1 MQLLALLFATA
12 ALFSSGSCSCHN
24 DLDDSQYSGVCYE
37 ILQNLQNAL
46 VQDKSNLYRSR
57 KAFFYAPNVDL
68 ALLKVEYNI
77 TFAENIT
84 EDMLTNCTNKD
95 NSSVM
100 FNQMKIVHGWTS
112 KGLYLW
118 IEPLFLNHI
127 QMMLPFTILRYIHQ
141 QGYYKSNDPGMD
153 AFLWGGDYDLPTIHV
168 NLNIIS
174 LPCIP
179 SEEIFNSTVKDLTTF
194 VS

>member
-1 MQLLALLFATA
+1 MI
-12 ALFSSGSCSCHN
+12 HM
-24 DLDDSQYSGVCYE
+24 QYSGVCYE
-37 ILQNLQNAL
+37 ILQSLQNAL

-57 KAFFYAPNVDL
+57 KAFFHAPNVDL
-68 ALLKVEYNI
+68 ALLKVKYNI

-84 EDMLTNCTNKD
+84 EDMLPNCTNKD
-95 NSSVM
+95 NSSVT
-100 FNQMKIVHGWTS
+100 FNQMKIIHGWTS

-118 IEPLFLNHI
+118 IEPLLLNHI
-127 QMMLPFTILRYIHQ
+127 QMMLPFTILCYIHQ
-141 QGYYKSNDPGMD
+141 QGYFKSNLEMD

-174 LPCIP
+174 LPCIQ